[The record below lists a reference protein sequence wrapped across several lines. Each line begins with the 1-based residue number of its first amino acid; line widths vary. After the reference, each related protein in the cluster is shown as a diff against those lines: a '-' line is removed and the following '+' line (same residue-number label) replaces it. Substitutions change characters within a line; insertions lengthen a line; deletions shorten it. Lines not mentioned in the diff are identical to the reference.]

1 MIKYEF
7 IGPQAFHGAAPAN
20 ENPFKQTKQKENSSQ
35 NLYGPNKS
43 SYFKENKIL
52 SMISK

>member
-20 ENPFKQTKQKENSSQ
+20 ENPFK
-35 NLYGPNKS
+35 
-43 SYFKENKIL
+43 
-52 SMISK
+52 